1 MAHNGKVTIFK
12 FTTDKPL
19 DMIGEM
25 TGVCWNSP
33 IDDSSKNIQRAMDCL
48 ESGHGRTMEFPDIYM
63 VIDGYSARVMRE
75 FYTHIGGSPTRLQSS
90 TRYVDAKS
98 FKAIVPPSI
107 ERDPEALKIY
117 NDIIEAIREGY
128 AKLLDLNI
136 PREDSAMMLPLGME
150 SKMVDKCNF
159 RHLMDMSRQRMCN
172 RAYWEYR
179 KLFKD
184 ICKALSE
191 YSSQWDYLI
200 KNYCYPKCVATK
212 SCPEKRGSCG
222 KFPKVE
228 R

>member
-1 MAHNGKVTIFK
+1 MAHNGKITIVK
-12 FTTDKPL
+12 YTTEKPL
-19 DMIGEM
+19 NMIGEL

-33 IDDSSKNIQRAMDCL
+33 IDDASKNIERAMDCL
-48 ESGHGRTMEFPDIYM
+48 ESGHGRTAEFPDIYM
-63 VIDGYSARVMRE
+63 IIDGYSARVMRE

-90 TRYVDAKS
+90 TRYVDAKT
-98 FKAIVPPSI
+98 FKAIIPPSI
-107 ERDPEALKIY
+107 SSSEKATNIY
-117 NDIIEAIREGY
+117 NDTIESIRKGY
-128 AKLLDLNI
+128 TELLNLGVDK
-136 PREDSAMMLPLGME
+136 EDAAMLLPLGME

-200 KNYCYPKCVATK
+200 KNYCYPKCEVTK

-222 KFPKVE
+222 RHPRIGK
-228 R
+228 

>member
-1 MAHNGKVTIFK
+1 MAHNGKITIVK
-12 FTTDKPL
+12 YTTEKPL
-19 DMIGEM
+19 NMIGEL

-33 IDDSSKNIQRAMDCL
+33 IDDASKNIERAMDCL
-48 ESGHGRTMEFPDIYM
+48 ESGHGRTAEFPDIYM
-63 VIDGYSARVMRE
+63 IIDGYSARVMRE

-90 TRYVDAKS
+90 TRYVDAKT
-98 FKAIVPPSI
+98 FKAIIPPSI
-107 ERDPEALKIY
+107 SSSEKATNIY
-117 NDIIEAIREGY
+117 NDTIESIRKGY
-128 AKLLDLNI
+128 TELLNLGVDK
-136 PREDSAMMLPLGME
+136 EDAAMLLPLGME

-191 YSSQWDYLI
+191 YSGQWDYLV

-212 SCPEKRGSCG
+212 TCPEKRGSCG
-222 KFPKVE
+222 RYPKVE